1 MSKTLRVGVAGA
13 AWVGQRHLEGLAPIG
28 GVKTVALADPDRK
41 LRADVA
47 ERIGVEQQYDTF
59 EQMLASADLDAV
71 VICLPTSMH
80 VEACV
85 VAFKAGLH
93 VMCEKPPAGTAA
105 EMARIAREARARK
118 RVYAFARQPR
128 FSGQLQQARR
138 MIKAGRLGK
147 VYHADTAWV
156 RTRFTPPD
164 KDGWRMDALRGGG
177 VLLDLGIHAIDNAW
191 FAMGCPRPI
200 EVSSGIYT
208 AFPHLAPKGGVYTA
222 DDAAT
227 GLIRF
232 AGGCTMSFSVS
243 FSLNVR
249 PPYCD
254 KPGPTDGEYISTQI
268 FGDRAGLDLSAGMLV
283 DGRKKDV
290 MLKKLP
296 PTKPVNDFEAQA
308 RDFVAAIR
316 TRRRPTNHANEAV
329 TLMKILDA
337 ARLSGKRGKAVAIK

>member
-1 MSKTLRVGVAGA
+1 MAGA
-13 AWVGQRHLEGLAPIG
+13 AWVGRRHLEGLGCIS
-28 GVKTVALADPDRK
+28 GVKTVALADPDRA
-41 LRADVA
+41 LREGAA
-47 ERIGVEQQYDTF
+47 EQNGVEQQYDTY

-105 EMARIAREARARK
+105 EMARIAREACARK

-128 FSGQLQQARR
+128 FSGSLQQARR
-138 MIKAGRLGK
+138 MIKQGRLGK
-147 VYHADTAWV
+147 VYHADTSWV

-200 EVSSGIYT
+200 EVSSGIYS
-208 AFPHLAPKGGVYTA
+208 AFSHLGPKGGVYTA

-232 AGGCTMSFSVS
+232 AGDRTMSFTVS

-249 PPYCD
+249 PPHHQEV
-254 KPGPTDGEYISTQI
+254 GPTRDEWQSVQI
-268 FGDRAGLDLSAGMLV
+268 FGDRAGLDISAGTLI

-290 MLKKLP
+290 LVKKLP
-296 PTKPVNDFEAQA
+296 PARSVNDFEMQA
-308 RDFVAAIR
+308 RDFIGAIR
-316 TRRRPTNHANEAV
+316 TRRKPTNHADQAV
-329 TLMKILDA
+329 TLMRILDA
-337 ARLSGKRGKAVAIK
+337 ARLSGKRHKAVAIK